1 MNKCIRKSQDL
12 QHDRSECLRAHTRAQ
27 HANRQVVG
35 FIPPMLREDTY
46 DEVSAVNETDAR
58 LMAKRLAAEEG
69 IMAGTSTGLIV
80 VAALKI
86 AAELGP
92 GKNRRHL

>member
-1 MNKCIRKSQDL
+1 MNPQL
-12 QHDRSECLRAHTRAQ
+12 LRVILEPASARLISKGIKGTHK
-27 HANRQVVG
+27 VDGIGVG

-46 DEVSAVNETDAR
+46 DEVSAVDETDAR